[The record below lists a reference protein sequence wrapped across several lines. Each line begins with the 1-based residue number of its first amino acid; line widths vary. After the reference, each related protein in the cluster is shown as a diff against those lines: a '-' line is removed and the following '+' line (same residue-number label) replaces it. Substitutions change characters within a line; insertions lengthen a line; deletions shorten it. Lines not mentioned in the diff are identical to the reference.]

1 MLAKQ
6 LYTALLASLCAW
18 AAAPAAWA
26 ADAAPAVAPAPA
38 ALGAAAIPIA
48 SFFDNSSFSGA
59 IISPDGRR
67 LAMRLAPAGQ
77 RVRLAVL
84 ELESMQVKVVAFFS
98 DADVNTFRWVNDQR
112 LVFDVADRQ
121 LAQGALRYGPGL
133 YAVNADG
140 SNYRQLVTRNNNR
153 QNKRAMLMRPWNTYL
168 LESVG
173 DQQSD
178 DVFVAQPEFSR
189 PGDVHDLALFRL
201 NTSTGVA
208 TTIAQPTGT
217 HNWLFDKQG
226 QLRIAQVRNGAQEE
240 IRYRDNSDAPWRTL
254 ASFDTY
260 GGGKDAFMPAFF
272 APDGTL
278 YVHARH
284 GKDKLALYRYDLAR
298 NRLDDA
304 PLAASPDF
312 DVEAE
317 MLNGGT
323 RLLGLRYETDAQT
336 TQWFDEKMQAMQKQV
351 NALLP
356 LSINSL
362 STGWRSATPFIL
374 VRSVSDTMPVTYHL
388 FNSETGSL
396 SVLGSARPAI
406 LPTQM
411 ANKDLRHYK
420 ARDGLDIP
428 AWLTIPKGG
437 AKKRPMVVLVHGG
450 PWVRGSWNWNAESQF
465 LASRGYVVLEP
476 EYRGSTGYGQRHF
489 EAGWKQWGLKMQDD
503 IADGARWAI
512 AEGIADP
519 QRICIAGASY
529 GGYATLMGLIN
540 DPDLYRCGI
549 DWLGVTDIELLRN
562 GSWGGYSDVSE
573 HYRQYG
579 MPVLIGDPVKDA
591 AQFKAT
597 SPLQQAARIT
607 QPLLLGYGGA
617 DTRVPL
623 PHGRKFHD
631 AVSKTNAQV
640 EWVEYDTEGHGWALP
655 QNRIDFWG
663 RVEKFLDRNI
673 GKDSAAAKKE

>member
-1 MLAKQ
+1 MFGKQ
-6 LYTALLASLCAW
+6 FYAALFASLCTLTSASGAW
-18 AAAPAAWA
+18 ALDAAPAAA
-26 ADAAPAVAPAPA
+26 TVVSGPG
-38 ALGAAAIPIA
+38 ALIPIEN
-48 SFFDNSSFSGA
+48 FFESSSFSGA
-59 IISPDGRR
+59 ILSPDGRR
-67 LAMRLAPAGQ
+67 LAVRVAPAGQ

-84 ELESMQVKVVAFFS
+84 ELASMQVKVVAFFS
-98 DADVNTFRWVNDQR
+98 DADVNNFRWVNDQR
-112 LVFDVADRQ
+112 VVFDLADRQ

-140 SNYRQLVTRNNNR
+140 SNYRQLVTRTDFR
-153 QNKRAMLMRPWNTYL
+153 QNKRAILMLPWNTFL
-168 LESVG
+168 LQSIG

-178 DVFVAQPEFSR
+178 DVFVAQPEFTR
-189 PGDVHDLALFRL
+189 PGEINDLALLRL
-201 NTSTGVA
+201 NTSTGIA
-208 TTIAQPTGT
+208 KTIAQPPGT
-217 HNWLFDKQG
+217 RNWLFDKQG

-240 IRYRDNSDAPWRTL
+240 IHYRDSSDAPWRTL
-254 ASFDTY
+254 ARFDAY
-260 GGGKDAFMPAFF
+260 SGGKDAFTPAFF
-272 APDGTL
+272 APDGSL
-278 YVHARH
+278 YVHAQH
-284 GKDKLALYRYDLAR
+284 GRDKLALYRYDLEK
-298 NRLDDA
+298 NRLADT

-312 DVEAE
+312 DVQAE
-317 MLNGGT
+317 MLSSSGH
-323 RLLGLRYETDAQT
+323 LLGLRYETDAQT
-336 TQWFDEKMQAMQKQV
+336 TQWLDEKMQAMQKQV

-356 LSINSL
+356 MSINSL

-374 VRSVSDTMPVTYHL
+374 VRSVSDTMPVMYQL

-396 SVLGSARPAI
+396 SVLGSAHPAI
-406 LPTQM
+406 VSSQM

-420 ARDGLDIP
+420 ARDGLSIP

-437 AKKRPMVVLVHGG
+437 AKMRPMVVLVHGG

-476 EYRGSTGYGQRHF
+476 EYRGSTGFGQHHF
-489 EAGWKQWGLKMQDD
+489 QAGWKQWGLKMQDD

-519 QRICIAGASY
+519 RRICIAGASY

-549 DWLGVTDIELLRN
+549 DWAGVTDIELLRN

-607 QPLLLGYGGA
+607 QPLLLAYGSA
-617 DTRVPL
+617 DQRVPL
-623 PHGRKFHD
+623 PHGRKFYD
-631 AVSKTNAQV
+631 AVRKTNSQV
-640 EWVEYDTEGHGWALP
+640 EWVEYATEGHGWALP
-655 QNRIDFWG
+655 STRYDFWS
-663 RVEKFLDRNI
+663 RVEQFLLKNI
-673 GKDSAAAKKE
+673 GTP